1 MTSALADEDAAG
13 ADGLEAG
20 DQPQEGGLAATRGAD
35 EDHEL
40 AVGDVEADVVH
51 RGDVRSEHLRDAF
64 QTDAVAVAPGSG
76 RGLAGVSRCLDIHG
90 HLTVT
95 QPSNAFAG
103 AADDASATT
112 VTDPADTTSADEVP
126 TRNSNEPGST
136 TNSRSRPWNPSWPT
150 GISNATVADPPAG
163 SATRAKLLSSSTGLV
178 TLAAVSWT

>member
-1 MTSALADEDAAG
+1 MKTRPAR
-13 ADGLEAG
+13 DGLEAG
-20 DQPQEGGLAATRGAD
+20 DQPQERRLAATRRAD

-40 AVGDVEADVVH
+40 AVGDLEADVVH

-126 TRNSNEPGST
+126 TKNSNEPRLDDELEVTPVEPELADGDRRMR
-136 TNSRSRPWNPSWPT
+136 RSPTRPRR
-150 GISNATVADPPAG
+150 

-178 TLAAVSWT
+178 TLAAGSRT